1 MRTKNMDMQDKILKL
16 SEIYDGN
23 VPRSEAPEPTTTESR
38 KLTPEQNRQI
48 MAYFAR
54 PKSSIETLRESFK
67 KVSDPKVPPKKSKR
81 LAKSKEDIEEEFRVF
96 EIPMIMREY
105 ENFIKNNPGKSFR
118 EFLKD
123 QKLIDAE
130 SKKRFDESV
139 LSGALAKID
148 SRMSGIMSMA
158 MGGVI
163 KDPTYTYYSDGGKTS
178 KPKDPTPKV
187 RKLNLAD
194 YFKYGMTIAELSPYE
209 KEVVSDLLKKTF
221 SKSSTDN

>member
-1 MRTKNMDMQDKILKL
+1 MDMQDKILKL

-23 VPRSEAPEPTTTESR
+23 VPRSEAPEPRSPEPG
-38 KLTPEQNRQI
+38 KLTPRQNQQL
-48 MAYFAR
+48 MAYLTR
-54 PKSSIETLRESFK
+54 PKSSKETLRESFK
-67 KVSDPKVPPKKSKR
+67 KVSDPKVPPK

-118 EFLKD
+118 DFLKD

-209 KEVVSDLLKKTF
+209 REVVNDLLKKTF

>member
-23 VPRSEAPEPTTTESR
+23 VPRSEAPEPRTKESG
-38 KLTPEQNRQI
+38 KLTPRQNQQL
-48 MAYFAR
+48 MAYLTR
-54 PKSSIETLRESFK
+54 PKSSKETLRESFK
-67 KVSDPKVPPKKSKR
+67 KVSDPKVPPK

-118 EFLKD
+118 DFLKD

>member
-1 MRTKNMDMQDKILKL
+1 MRTKNMDMEDKILKL

-23 VPRSEAPEPTTTESR
+23 APRSEAAEPRSPEPG
-38 KLTPEQNRQI
+38 KLTPRQNQQL
-48 MAYFAR
+48 MAYLTR
-54 PKSSIETLRESFK
+54 PKSSKETLRESFK
-67 KVSDPKVPPKKSKR
+67 KVSDPKVPPK

-105 ENFIKNNPGKSFR
+105 ENFMKNNPGKSFR
-118 EFLKD
+118 DFLKD

-148 SRMSGIMSMA
+148 SRMSCIMSMA

>member
-1 MRTKNMDMQDKILKL
+1 MQDKILKL
-16 SEIYDGN
+16 SEIYDDN
-23 VPRSEAPEPTTTESR
+23 VSRSEVNEPTRTKSG
-38 KLTPEQNRQI
+38 KLTPKQNQQL
-48 MAYFAR
+48 MTYLTR
-54 PKSSIETLRESFK
+54 PKSSKETLRESFK
-67 KVSDPKVPPKKSKR
+67 KVSDPKVPPK
-81 LAKSKEDIEEEFRVF
+81 LVKSKEDIEEEFRVF

-163 KDPTYTYYSDGGKTS
+163 KDPTYTYYSDGGKTT

>member
-23 VPRSEAPEPTTTESR
+23 VSRSEAPEPRTRESG
-38 KLTPEQNRQI
+38 KLTPEQNRQV

-67 KVSDPKVPPKKSKR
+67 KVSDPKVPPK

-118 EFLKD
+118 DFLKD

-209 KEVVSDLLKKTF
+209 REVVNDLLKKTF

>member
-23 VPRSEAPEPTTTESR
+23 VPRSEAPEPRTRESG
-38 KLTPEQNRQI
+38 KLTPKQNQQL
-48 MAYFAR
+48 MAYLTR
-54 PKSSIETLRESFK
+54 PKSSKETLRESFK
-67 KVSDPKVPPKKSKR
+67 KVSDPKVPPK

-118 EFLKD
+118 DFLKD

-163 KDPTYTYYSDGGKTS
+163 KDPTYTYYSDGGKTT

-209 KEVVSDLLKKTF
+209 REVVNDLLKKTF

>member
-23 VPRSEAPEPTTTESR
+23 VPRSEAPEPRSPEPG
-38 KLTPEQNRQI
+38 KLTPRQNQQL
-48 MAYFAR
+48 MAYLTR

-67 KVSDPKVPPKKSKR
+67 KVSDPKVPPK

-118 EFLKD
+118 DFLKD

-209 KEVVSDLLKKTF
+209 REVVNDLLKKTF

>member
-23 VPRSEAPEPTTTESR
+23 VPRSETPEPRSSEPG
-38 KLTPEQNRQI
+38 KLTPKQNQQL
-48 MAYFAR
+48 MAYLTR
-54 PKSSIETLRESFK
+54 PKSSKETLRESFK
-67 KVSDPKVPPKKSKR
+67 KVSDPKVPPK

-105 ENFIKNNPGKSFR
+105 ENFMKNNPGKSFR
-118 EFLKD
+118 DFLKD

-209 KEVVSDLLKKTF
+209 KEVVSDLL
-221 SKSSTDN
+221 

>member
-16 SEIYDGN
+16 SEIYDDN
-23 VPRSEAPEPTTTESR
+23 VSRSEVNEPTRTKSG
-38 KLTPEQNRQI
+38 KLTPKQNQQL
-48 MAYFAR
+48 MTYLTR
-54 PKSSIETLRESFK
+54 PKSSKETLRESFK
-67 KVSDPKVPPKKSKR
+67 KVSDPKVPPK
-81 LAKSKEDIEEEFRVF
+81 LVKSKEDIEEEFRVF

-163 KDPTYTYYSDGGKTS
+163 KDPTYTYYSDGGKTT

>member
-23 VPRSEAPEPTTTESR
+23 VPISEAPEPRSPEPG
-38 KLTPEQNRQI
+38 KLTPRQNQHL

-67 KVSDPKVPPKKSKR
+67 KVSDPKVPPK

-118 EFLKD
+118 DFLKD

-209 KEVVSDLLKKTF
+209 REVVNDLLKKTF

>member
-23 VPRSEAPEPTTTESR
+23 VSRSEAPGPRTKESG
-38 KLTPEQNRQI
+38 KLTPRQNQQLI
-48 MAYFAR
+48 AYLTR
-54 PKSSIETLRESFK
+54 PKSSKETLRESFK
-67 KVSDPKVPPKKSKR
+67 KVSDPKVPPK

-118 EFLKD
+118 DFLKD

>member
-16 SEIYDGN
+16 SEIYDDN
-23 VPRSEAPEPTTTESR
+23 VPRSEVPGPRTKESG
-38 KLTPEQNRQI
+38 KLTPRQNQQL
-48 MAYFAR
+48 MAYLTR
-54 PKSSIETLRESFK
+54 PKSSKETLRESFK
-67 KVSDPKVPPKKSKR
+67 KVSDPKVPPK
-81 LAKSKEDIEEEFRVF
+81 LVKSKEDIEDEFRVF
-96 EIPMIMREY
+96 QIPMIMREY

-118 EFLKD
+118 DFLKD

-209 KEVVSDLLKKTF
+209 REVVNDLLKKTF

>member
-1 MRTKNMDMQDKILKL
+1 MRTKNIDMQDKILKL
-16 SEIYDGN
+16 SEIYDDN
-23 VPRSEAPEPTTTESR
+23 VSRSEVNEPTRTKSG
-38 KLTPEQNRQI
+38 KLTPKQNQQL
-48 MAYFAR
+48 MTYLTR
-54 PKSSIETLRESFK
+54 PKSSKETLRESFK
-67 KVSDPKVPPKKSKR
+67 KVSDPKVPPK
-81 LAKSKEDIEEEFRVF
+81 LVKSKEDIEEEFRVF

-118 EFLKD
+118 DFLKD

-163 KDPTYTYYSDGGKTS
+163 KDPTYTYYSDGGKTT

>member
-23 VPRSEAPEPTTTESR
+23 VPRSEAPEPRSPEPG
-38 KLTPEQNRQI
+38 KLTPRQNQQL
-48 MAYFAR
+48 MAYLTR

-67 KVSDPKVPPKKSKR
+67 KVSDPKVPPK

-118 EFLKD
+118 DFLKD

-163 KDPTYTYYSDGGKTS
+163 KDPTYTYYSDGGKTT

>member
-23 VPRSEAPEPTTTESR
+23 VPRSEAPEPRSPEPG
-38 KLTPEQNRQI
+38 KLTPRQNQQL
-48 MAYFAR
+48 MAYLTR
-54 PKSSIETLRESFK
+54 PKSSKETLRESFK
-67 KVSDPKVPPKKSKR
+67 KVSDPKVPPK

-105 ENFIKNNPGKSFR
+105 ENFMKNNPGKSFR
-118 EFLKD
+118 DFLKD

-178 KPKDPTPKV
+178 KPKDPSPKV

>member
-16 SEIYDGN
+16 SEIYDDN
-23 VPRSEAPEPTTTESR
+23 VPRSEVPGPRTRESG
-38 KLTPEQNRQI
+38 KLTPRQNQQL
-48 MAYFAR
+48 MAYLTR
-54 PKSSIETLRESFK
+54 PKSSKETLRESFK
-67 KVSDPKVPPKKSKR
+67 KVSDPKVPPK

-118 EFLKD
+118 DFLKD

>member
-16 SEIYDGN
+16 SEIYDDN
-23 VPRSEAPEPTTTESR
+23 VPRSEAPEPRTKESG
-38 KLTPEQNRQI
+38 KLTPRQNQQL
-48 MAYFAR
+48 MAYLTR
-54 PKSSIETLRESFK
+54 PKSSKETLRESFK
-67 KVSDPKVPPKKSKR
+67 KVSDPKVPPK

-118 EFLKD
+118 DFLKD

-209 KEVVSDLLKKTF
+209 REVVNDLLKKTF

>member
-16 SEIYDGN
+16 SEIYDDN
-23 VPRSEAPEPTTTESR
+23 VPRSEVPGPRTKESG
-38 KLTPEQNRQI
+38 KLTPRQNQQLI
-48 MAYFAR
+48 AYLTR
-54 PKSSIETLRESFK
+54 PKSSKETLRESFK
-67 KVSDPKVPPKKSKR
+67 KVSDPKVPPK

-118 EFLKD
+118 DFLKD

-209 KEVVSDLLKKTF
+209 REVVNDLLKKTF

>member
-23 VPRSEAPEPTTTESR
+23 VSRSEVPGPRTRESG
-38 KLTPEQNRQI
+38 KLTPRQNQQL
-48 MAYFAR
+48 MAYLTR
-54 PKSSIETLRESFK
+54 PKSSKETLRESFK
-67 KVSDPKVPPKKSKR
+67 KVSDPKVPPK

-118 EFLKD
+118 DFLKD

-209 KEVVSDLLKKTF
+209 REVVNDLLKKTF

>member
-16 SEIYDGN
+16 SEIYDDN
-23 VPRSEAPEPTTTESR
+23 VPRSEVPGPRTRESG
-38 KLTPEQNRQI
+38 KLTPRQNQQL
-48 MAYFAR
+48 MAYLTR
-54 PKSSIETLRESFK
+54 PKSSKETLRESFK
-67 KVSDPKVPPKKSKR
+67 KVSDPKVPPK

-105 ENFIKNNPGKSFR
+105 ENFIKNNPGKNFKD
-118 EFLKD
+118 FLKD

-209 KEVVSDLLKKTF
+209 REVVNDLLKKTF

>member
-1 MRTKNMDMQDKILKL
+1 MDMQDKILKL

-23 VPRSEAPEPTTTESR
+23 VPRSEAPEPRTRESG
-38 KLTPEQNRQI
+38 KLTPRQNQQL
-48 MAYFAR
+48 MAYLTR
-54 PKSSIETLRESFK
+54 PKSSKETLRESFK
-67 KVSDPKVPPKKSKR
+67 KVSDPKVPPK

-118 EFLKD
+118 DFLKD

-163 KDPTYTYYSDGGKTS
+163 KDPTYTYYSDGGKTT

-209 KEVVSDLLKKTF
+209 REVVNDLLKKTF

>member
-23 VPRSEAPEPTTTESR
+23 VPRSEAPEPRTRESG
-38 KLTPEQNRQI
+38 KLTPRQNQQL
-48 MAYFAR
+48 MAYLTR
-54 PKSSIETLRESFK
+54 PKSSKETLRESFK
-67 KVSDPKVPPKKSKR
+67 KVSDPKVPPK

-118 EFLKD
+118 DFLKD

-209 KEVVSDLLKKTF
+209 REVVNDLLKKTF

>member
-23 VPRSEAPEPTTTESR
+23 VPRSEAPEPRTKESG
-38 KLTPEQNRQI
+38 KLTPEQNRQV

-54 PKSSIETLRESFK
+54 PKSSKETLRESFK
-67 KVSDPKVPPKKSKR
+67 KVSDPKVPPK

-163 KDPTYTYYSDGGKTS
+163 KDPTYTYYSDGGKTT

-209 KEVVSDLLKKTF
+209 REVVNDLLKKTF

>member
-23 VPRSEAPEPTTTESR
+23 VSRSEVNEPTRTKSG
-38 KLTPEQNRQI
+38 KLTPKQNQQL
-48 MAYFAR
+48 MTYLTR
-54 PKSSIETLRESFK
+54 PKSSKETLRESFK
-67 KVSDPKVPPKKSKR
+67 KVSDPKVPPK
-81 LAKSKEDIEEEFRVF
+81 LVKSKEDIEEEFRVF

-163 KDPTYTYYSDGGKTS
+163 KDPTYTYYSDGGKTT

>member
-16 SEIYDGN
+16 SEIYDDN
-23 VPRSEAPEPTTTESR
+23 VPRSEVPGPRTKESG
-38 KLTPEQNRQI
+38 KLTQRQNQQL
-48 MAYFAR
+48 MAYLTR
-54 PKSSIETLRESFK
+54 PKSSKETLRESFK
-67 KVSDPKVPPKKSKR
+67 KVSDPKVPPK

-118 EFLKD
+118 DFLKD

-209 KEVVSDLLKKTF
+209 REVVNDLLKKTF

>member
-1 MRTKNMDMQDKILKL
+1 MDMQDKILKL

-23 VPRSEAPEPTTTESR
+23 VPRSEAPEPRTKESG
-38 KLTPEQNRQI
+38 KLTPRQNQQL
-48 MAYFAR
+48 MAYLTR
-54 PKSSIETLRESFK
+54 PKSSKETLRESFK
-67 KVSDPKVPPKKSKR
+67 KVSDPKVPPK

-118 EFLKD
+118 DFLKD

-209 KEVVSDLLKKTF
+209 REVVNDLLKKTF

>member
-16 SEIYDGN
+16 SEIYDDN
-23 VPRSEAPEPTTTESR
+23 VPRSEAPEPRSPEPG
-38 KLTPEQNRQI
+38 KLTPRQNQQL
-48 MAYFAR
+48 MAYLTR
-54 PKSSIETLRESFK
+54 PKSSKETLRESFK
-67 KVSDPKVPPKKSKR
+67 KVSDPKVPPK

-118 EFLKD
+118 DFLKD

-209 KEVVSDLLKKTF
+209 REVVNDLLKKTF

>member
-1 MRTKNMDMQDKILKL
+1 MDMQDKILKL

-23 VPRSEAPEPTTTESR
+23 VPRSEAPEPRTRESG
-38 KLTPEQNRQI
+38 KLTPRQNQQL
-48 MAYFAR
+48 MAYLTR
-54 PKSSIETLRESFK
+54 PKSSKETLRESFK
-67 KVSDPKVPPKKSKR
+67 KVSDPKVPPK

-118 EFLKD
+118 DFLKD

-209 KEVVSDLLKKTF
+209 REVVNDLLKKTF

>member
-1 MRTKNMDMQDKILKL
+1 MDMQDKILKL
-16 SEIYDGN
+16 SEIYDDN
-23 VPRSEAPEPTTTESR
+23 VPRSEVPGPRTKESG
-38 KLTPEQNRQI
+38 KLTPRQNQQL
-48 MAYFAR
+48 MAYLTR
-54 PKSSIETLRESFK
+54 PKSSKETLRESFK
-67 KVSDPKVPPKKSKR
+67 KVSDPKVPPK

-118 EFLKD
+118 DFLKD

-209 KEVVSDLLKKTF
+209 REVVNDLLKKTF

>member
-23 VPRSEAPEPTTTESR
+23 VPRSEAPEPRSPEPG
-38 KLTPEQNRQI
+38 KLTPKQNQQL
-48 MAYFAR
+48 MAYLTR
-54 PKSSIETLRESFK
+54 PKSSRETLRESFK
-67 KVSDPKVPPKKSKR
+67 KVSDPKVPPK

-118 EFLKD
+118 DFLKD

-209 KEVVSDLLKKTF
+209 REVVNDLLKKTF

>member
-16 SEIYDGN
+16 SEIYDDN
-23 VPRSEAPEPTTTESR
+23 VPRSEVPGPRTRESG
-38 KLTPEQNRQI
+38 KLTPRQNQQL
-48 MAYFAR
+48 MAYLTR
-54 PKSSIETLRESFK
+54 PKSSKETLRESFK
-67 KVSDPKVPPKKSKR
+67 KVSDPKVPPK

-118 EFLKD
+118 DFLKD

-209 KEVVSDLLKKTF
+209 REVVNDLLKKTF

>member
-1 MRTKNMDMQDKILKL
+1 MRTKNIDMQDKILKL
-16 SEIYDGN
+16 SEIYDDN
-23 VPRSEAPEPTTTESR
+23 VSRSEVNEPTRTKSG
-38 KLTPEQNRQI
+38 KLTPKQNQQL
-48 MAYFAR
+48 MTYLTR
-54 PKSSIETLRESFK
+54 PKSSKETLRESFK
-67 KVSDPKVPPKKSKR
+67 KVSDPKVPPK
-81 LAKSKEDIEEEFRVF
+81 LVKSKEDIEEEFRVF

-163 KDPTYTYYSDGGKTS
+163 KDPTYTYYSDGGKTT

-194 YFKYGMTIAELSPYE
+194 YFKYGITIAELSPYE

>member
-23 VPRSEAPEPTTTESR
+23 VLRSEAPEPTGTESG
-38 KLTPEQNRQI
+38 KLTPKQNQQL
-48 MAYFAR
+48 MAYLTR
-54 PKSSIETLRESFK
+54 PKSSKETLRESFK
-67 KVSDPKVPPKKSKR
+67 KVSDPKVPPK

-118 EFLKD
+118 DFLKD

-130 SKKRFDESV
+130 SKKRFDEGV

-163 KDPTYTYYSDGGKTS
+163 KDPTYTYYSDGGSSK

-209 KEVVSDLLKKTF
+209 REVVNDLLKKTF

>member
-23 VPRSEAPEPTTTESR
+23 VPRSEAPEPRSPEPG
-38 KLTPEQNRQI
+38 KLTPRQNQQL
-48 MAYFAR
+48 MAYLTR
-54 PKSSIETLRESFK
+54 PKSSKETLRESFK
-67 KVSDPKVPPKKSKR
+67 KVSDPKVPPK
-81 LAKSKEDIEEEFRVF
+81 LAKSKEDIEEEFRLF

-118 EFLKD
+118 DFLKD

-163 KDPTYTYYSDGGKTS
+163 KDPTYTYYSDGGKTT

-209 KEVVSDLLKKTF
+209 REVVNDLLKKTF

>member
-16 SEIYDGN
+16 SEIYDDN
-23 VPRSEAPEPTTTESR
+23 VPRSEAPEPRSPEPG
-38 KLTPEQNRQI
+38 KLTPKQNQQL
-48 MAYFAR
+48 MAYLTR
-54 PKSSIETLRESFK
+54 PKSSRETLRESFK
-67 KVSDPKVPPKKSKR
+67 KVSDPKVPPK

-118 EFLKD
+118 DFLKD

-209 KEVVSDLLKKTF
+209 REVVNDLLKKTF

>member
-1 MRTKNMDMQDKILKL
+1 MDMQDKILKL
-16 SEIYDGN
+16 SEIYDDN
-23 VPRSEAPEPTTTESR
+23 VPRSEAPEPRTGKSG
-38 KLTPEQNRQI
+38 KLTPRQNQQL
-48 MAYFAR
+48 MAYLTR
-54 PKSSIETLRESFK
+54 PKSSKETLRESFK
-67 KVSDPKVPPKKSKR
+67 KVSDPKVPPK

-118 EFLKD
+118 DFLKD

-209 KEVVSDLLKKTF
+209 REVVNDLLKKTF

>member
-1 MRTKNMDMQDKILKL
+1 MRTKNIDMQDKILKL
-16 SEIYDGN
+16 SEIYDDN
-23 VPRSEAPEPTTTESR
+23 VSRSEVNEPTRTKSG
-38 KLTPEQNRQI
+38 KLTPKQNQQL
-48 MAYFAR
+48 MTYLTR
-54 PKSSIETLRESFK
+54 PKSSKETLRESFK
-67 KVSDPKVPPKKSKR
+67 KVSDPKVPPK
-81 LAKSKEDIEEEFRVF
+81 LVKSKEDIEEEFRVF

-163 KDPTYTYYSDGGKTS
+163 KDPTYTYYSDGGKTT